1 MDYVNEFKQV
11 RRHPGM
17 YLHDRTFGEAY
28 AFVLGCDAGN
38 DYCLLDGFREWLI
51 VKVDGY
57 NNLAWSAL
65 VLHVAFPGHPNPQ
78 EAWRESE
85 ENNRVAFDALF
96 SLLDEFFVAK
106 GPRHEGL
113 KEIYCRYQSWL
124 EKQDWYD
131 PHLDGVKP
139 LET

>member
-1 MDYVNEFKQV
+1 MDYMNEFKQV

-17 YLHDRTFGEAY
+17 YLHDRTFGEAS

-38 DYCLLDGFREWLI
+38 DSCLLDGFREWLI

-65 VLHVAFPGHPNPQ
+65 VLHLAFPGHPNPQ
-78 EAWRESE
+78 DAWRESE
-85 ENNRVAFDALF
+85 RNNRIAIDVLFD
-96 SLLDEFFVAK
+96 LLDEFLVAK

-113 KEIYCRYQSWL
+113 KDIYCRYQSWL

-131 PHLDGVKP
+131 PALDGVKP
-139 LET
+139 LGK